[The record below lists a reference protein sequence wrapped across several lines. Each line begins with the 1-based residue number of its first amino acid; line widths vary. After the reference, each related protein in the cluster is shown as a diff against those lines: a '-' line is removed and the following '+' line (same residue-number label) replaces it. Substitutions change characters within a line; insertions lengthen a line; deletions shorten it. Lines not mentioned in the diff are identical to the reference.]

1 MAGCRRR
8 QPNKYPTSET
18 ISRHPYCMSIRTC
31 AKCCCWTQ
39 STRWRKWPAGRC
51 PNALTPRHETRTPL
65 TTAEPSL
72 NRRDPPVLAR
82 ELLLS
87 VITGNAAEAVAAYN
101 AWRPSVDFTGPIDA
115 ETSAL
120 LPQLHQ
126 TLVRLELDDPLMAIF
141 AGISRR
147 AWYENQ
153 LLLVSLRQLLEAL
166 TNERID
172 CVLVGEVP
180 LVLNYFESHK
190 PRRIERLDIVVSSA
204 AAQQAARLL
213 NAAGWVSA
221 RPLAEE
227 EIAYNHMKR
236 FTGPNA
242 RILDLHWHF
251 VGSAARASVDEFF
264 WAARQTS
271 NLQEVGACY
280 LSPAAML
287 LHSLLDDHS
296 LLASMPARWVADE
309 LALIAGT
316 ANAIDWNQIVAFA
329 LEEKLA
335 SRLRRKLELLKRFGA
350 PKRFS

>member
-1 MAGCRRR
+1 VG
-8 QPNKYPTSET
+8 
-18 ISRHPYCMSIRTC
+18 
-31 AKCCCWTQ
+31 
-39 STRWRKWPAGRC
+39 
-51 PNALTPRHETRTPL
+51 
-65 TTAEPSL
+65 
-72 NRRDPPVLAR
+72 
-82 ELLLS
+82 
-87 VITGNAAEAVAAYN
+87 AYN

-153 LLLVSLRQLLEAL
+153 LLLASLRQLLEAL

-350 PKRFS
+350 PIPNTAMIRLRDGQASLPESADRLVLNSLPRKLKFIPLGGRGVFADYLRADRRVLRGPVDFSHFVRHRWGLKGRREIPSLAARGIWRSLVSFM